1 MFLLFLAIL
10 IGIPVIEISVFIQV
24 GGEIGAFNTIFLT
37 ILTAVTGVA
46 LLRMQGLSVLMK
58 AQETLNKGETPL
70 NEIFSGILLALAGLF
85 LLIPGFV
92 TDGIGFLLFLP
103 PLRNAI
109 AHWLARTVKIN
120 GVGGFKASS
129 GQRSGRGFG
138 PRNSTIIDGEFHE
151 VGPRKE
157 APDDEGGQI
166 GQRDNSDKDNP
177 WSKNK

>member
-1 MFLLFLAIL
+1 M
-10 IGIPVIEISVFIQV
+10 EISVFIQV
-24 GGEIGAFNTIFLT
+24 GGEIGAFNTIILT
-37 ILTAVTGVA
+37 IVTAVTGVA

-58 AQETLNKGETPL
+58 AQETLNKGESPL

-109 AHWLARTVKIN
+109 AHWLARNIKTN
-120 GVGGFKASS
+120 RMGGFHASA
-129 GQRSGRGFG
+129 GQGNGPRRGFG
-138 PRNSTIIDGEFHE
+138 QKNSTIIDGEFHE
-151 VGPRKE
+151 VDPQEE
-157 APDDEGGQI
+157 APDDKKAQVGQK
-166 GQRDNSDKDNP
+166 DSTNKDNP

>member
-1 MFLLFLAIL
+1 MPLLFLAII
-10 IGIPVIEISVFIQV
+10 IGIPVIEISVFVEV
-24 GGEIGAFNTIFLT
+24 GGEIGALNTIILT

-58 AQETLNKGETPL
+58 AQETLSKGESPL

-103 PLRNAI
+103 FLRDA
-109 AHWLARTVKIN
+109 LARWLSRTIKIK
-120 GVGGFKASS
+120 GM
-129 GQRSGRGFG
+129 RGFQSQSNG
-138 PRNSTIIDGEFHE
+138 QGNRFSHKKSTIIDGEFHE
-151 VGPRKE
+151 VDLNNEGP
-157 APDDEGGQI
+157 ADNNTQI
-166 GQRDNSDKDNP
+166 EQTDKDKKESP

>member
-1 MFLLFLAIL
+1 MLLLFLAVL

-37 ILTAVTGVA
+37 ILTAITGVA
-46 LLRMQGLSVLMK
+46 LLRKQGLTVLMK
-58 AQETLNKGETPL
+58 AQDSLNKGETPL

-92 TDGIGFLLFLP
+92 TDGLGFLLFLP

-109 AHWLARTVKIN
+109 AHWLSRNVKTN
-120 GVGGFKASS
+120 KMGGFHTRNTGK
-129 GQRSGRGFG
+129 GHGFG
-138 PRNSTIIDGEFHE
+138 PQKSTIIDGEFHE
-151 VGPRKE
+151 VDPNEGPLKKE
-157 APDDEGGQI
+157 DTLIDQDGKANK
-166 GQRDNSDKDNP
+166 NSP